1 MSRNWLATTLEVK
14 HEIVRAHASFRQNA
28 SLDLMATWTQFTA
41 DAPRVSAIFTRRHA
55 ATGKLCM
62 LATLRAD
69 GFPRISPMEP
79 QIFEDRLLLIGMPG
93 TRKFEDLRRDPRLS
107 LHTATVDTMVS
118 DGDAKLWGT
127 ALDISGETAI
137 FERFAEHLFAE
148 SGMDL
153 RGVGA
158 DHFYEIDI
166 AGASSV
172 EVVTAAGGQAGV
184 AADVD
189 HLAITVWKPGAP
201 ERVTEKR

>member
-1 MSRNWLATTLEVK
+1 
-14 HEIVRAHASFRQNA
+14 
-28 SLDLMATWTQFTA
+28 MATWTQFTA
-41 DAPRVSAIFTRRHA
+41 DAPRISEIFTRRHA

-79 QIFEDRLLLIGMPG
+79 QIFENRLLLIGMPG

-127 ALDISGETAI
+127 ARDVADPAV

-153 RGVGA
+153 RGQTF

-172 EVVTAAGGQAGV
+172 EVVMAAGGQAGV